1 MKNLKTFEGFF
12 SSLFGGDEEPLQAQA
27 QPKRPESEKDLSYEE
42 IADRLLD
49 SFDDRPLFLY
59 AQEARQRKGV
69 PGIGERK
76 AIQRAKKLRKI
87 RKAHNRAFFRRLLRF
102 VLRFSLS

>member
-49 SFDDRPLFLY
+49 SFDDIR
-59 AQEARQRKGV
+59 
-69 PGIGERK
+69 
-76 AIQRAKKLRKI
+76 AIDRYFSMLKKLGKEREFLASEKG
-87 RKAHNRAFFRRLLRF
+87 KQFKELRSYG
-102 VLRFSLS
+102 R